1 MAAHFTSVWEDVVSR
16 YSQKTALSGPALRL
30 TYRQLDASARQVAVW
45 LNEKQVSGRCVVI
58 LLDDPADSIIC
69 MLGALL
75 SGNYYFYLGEAAAAN
90 SLQEYLPYTDVG
102 AIVKTT
108 GLEVTGISVPELS
121 WGDQYG
127 IPGSSLLRHTE
138 VSPYFAIFST
148 SGSTGTPKLVR
159 HTVDFIIKES
169 FQGIDLMQITAN
181 DRRDYGG
188 SLMFS
193 ASLGAIYPTF
203 LAGAELV
210 LNSVTGKDVF
220 SLPGHW
226 REAGITLTSIP
237 VSVLRTLAKSDVP
250 LNNLEN
256 LRLIVVTAEAV
267 SPGDMELFSTRLP
280 ANVILMN
287 GYATTE
293 TRGIS
298 IAAHYLR
305 GEDIARPGAVGRP
318 VAGKSVYIL
327 GERGEALPPGQSGE
341 IVVEAQ
347 GLPDGYLNDPVSTSD
362 SFYYSSG
369 GVLCFRTGDI
379 GHIDESGHLFL
390 EGRRDDVV
398 KINGIKLN
406 LQDIEKR
413 LLQYPGVREAAVF
426 MNEGSDRIYACYA
439 ADDGI
444 FPAMLRSWLTE
455 TLSSLHIPA
464 KWTAMNALP
473 KTATG
478 KIDRGK
484 LKTES
489 AAQEDA
495 VFVTNENT
503 DPDDLVHLVM
513 QVWKKELEL
522 NQEIGI
528 HDDFFTDLG
537 GNSLLA
543 AICIREIEERTG
555 LSLPLGAGNT
565 YSTPALLAGFIK
577 GIYDRPAHCVPIGD
591 FDAGRPSLYFIPPYP
606 GDRRTYR
613 HLETR
618 LAGTYNLFFL
628 FYNPIDPS
636 GNVVPLPVLTD
647 ALADQVSVAGHIHLF
662 GFSFGGIMAYLL
674 AMKLEERNKTISFLE
689 LLDTPLYRKL
699 TGAERAYNLTVR
711 TLRKAREFVEA
722 PAVSWNKYIRHF
734 GSAYKT
740 YRENFTHEKHKED
753 PRHPSQVIWYYTRTF
768 PVYKPLKAAIVLFSA
783 GERGAEYLFKQDFS
797 WQRYTHENLRKVH
810 LKGWHV
816 ELLANEENLDTIRDT
831 MLNLLQD

>member
-30 TYRQLDASARQVAVW
+30 TYGELDASAREVAAW
-45 LNEKQVSGRCVVI
+45 LNEKQISGRCVVI

-75 SGNYYFYLGEAAAAN
+75 SGNYYFYLGEAAAAK
-90 SLQEYLPYTDVG
+90 SLREYLPYIDVG
-102 AIVKTT
+102 AIVKTAD
-108 GLEVTGISVPELS
+108 LVTGISVPELS

-127 IPGSSLLRHTE
+127 ISGASLSQQTE
-138 VSPYFAIFST
+138 ASPYFAIFST
-148 SGSTGTPKLVR
+148 SGSTGVPKLVR
-159 HTVDFIIKES
+159 HTVDFIIRES
-169 FQGIDLMQITAN
+169 RQGIDLMQIIAD

-193 ASLGAIYPTF
+193 ASLGAIYPTL

-210 LNSVTGKDVF
+210 LHSVTGKDIF
-220 SLPGHW
+220 SLPGYW

-237 VSVLRTLAKSDVP
+237 VSVLRTIARSDVP
-250 LNNLEN
+250 LDNLQN
-256 LRLIVVTAEAV
+256 LRLVVVTAEAM
-267 SPGDMELFSTRLP
+267 SAGDMELFSTRLP
-280 ANVILMN
+280 VNVTLMN

-298 IAAHYLR
+298 IMAHRLT
-305 GEDIARPGAVGRP
+305 GADTAGPGAVGRP

-327 GERGEALPPGQSGE
+327 GERGEVLPTGQSGE

-347 GLPDGYLNDPVSTSD
+347 GLPDGYLNDPVTTSN
-362 SFYYSSG
+362 SFFYSSG
-369 GVLCFRTGDI
+369 GLPCFRTGDI

-390 EGRRDDVV
+390 EGRMDDIV
-398 KINGIKLN
+398 KINGIKVN

-413 LLQYPGVREAAVF
+413 LLQYPGVKEASVF
-426 MNEGSDRIYACYA
+426 MNEGSDRIHACYV
-439 ADDGI
+439 ADEGI
-444 FPAMLRSWLTE
+444 FVPMLRSWLTE
-455 TLSSLHIPA
+455 TLSPLHIPA
-464 KWTAMNALP
+464 RWSAMNVLP

-478 KIDRGK
+478 KIDRQK
-484 LKTES
+484 LKTGS
-489 AAQEDA
+489 AVREDTGPA
-495 VFVTNENT
+495 NENT
-503 DPDDLVHLVM
+503 DPADLIHLVM
-513 QVWKKELEL
+513 RVWKKELEL
-522 NQEIGI
+522 NQEIGA

-543 AICIREIEERTG
+543 AVCIHEIEECTG

-618 LAGTYNLFFL
+618 LAGAYNLFFL

-636 GNVVPLPVLTD
+636 GNVVPLSVLTD
-647 ALADQVSVAGHIHLF
+647 ALADQVSVTGGIHLF

-674 AMKLEERNKTISFLE
+674 AMKLEEQKKPVSFLA
-689 LLDTPLYRKL
+689 LLDTPLYHKL

-711 TLRKAREFVEA
+711 TLRKVKQFVEA
-722 PAVSWNKYIRHF
+722 PAVSWNKYVRQF
-734 GSAYKT
+734 GSAYKA

-753 PRHPSQVIWYYTRTF
+753 PRHPSQVIWHYTRTF
-768 PVYKPLKAAIVLFSA
+768 PAYKRLKAAIVLFSA
-783 GERGAEYLFKQDFS
+783 SERGGEYLFRQDFS
-797 WQRYTHENLRKVH
+797 WQRYTHQNLRKTP

-831 MLNLLQD
+831 MLNLLQG